1 MKTNKLRDLIRETI
15 KEINGSQT
23 LTKDNFD
30 SRLNKAMSK
39 SGFGEKERNSF
50 FSKDTPSTMGVGGV
64 QKARTLVSTL
74 RSDYR
79 EMSDDELDEFSA
91 EMVEHFLDNTAA
103 QARAKVFFAKKG
115 I

>member
-1 MKTNKLRDLIRETI
+1 MKTNKLRDLIKETI
-15 KEINGSQT
+15 KENM
-23 LTKDNFD
+23 DD
-30 SRLNKAMSK
+30 RLKAAMGN
-39 SGFGEKERNSF
+39 SGFNDDETSDF

-91 EMVEHFLDNTAA
+91 EMIEHFLDNTAA
-103 QARAKVFFAKKG
+103 QERAKIWFGKKG

>member
-1 MKTNKLRDLIRETI
+1 MKTSKLRDLI
-15 KEINGSQT
+15 KEAIQESM
-23 LTKDNFD
+23 DD
-30 SRLNKAMSK
+30 RLKAAMGN
-39 SGFGEKERNSF
+39 SGFSDDETSDF
-50 FSKDTPSTMGVGGV
+50 FSKDTPSTMGIGGT

-79 EMSDDELDEFSA
+79 EMSDEELDEFSA

-103 QARAKVFFAKKG
+103 QARAKVYFAKKG

>member
-1 MKTNKLRDLIRETI
+1 MKTSKLRDLIKETI
-15 KEINGSQT
+15 QESM
-23 LTKDNFD
+23 DD
-30 SRLNKAMSK
+30 RLKAAMGK
-39 SGFGEKERNSF
+39 SGFNDDETSDF
-50 FSKDTPSTMGVGGV
+50 FSKDTPPTMGIGGT

-103 QARAKVFFAKKG
+103 QARAKIYFAKKG

>member
-30 SRLNKAMSK
+30 SRLNKAMGK

-50 FSKDTPSTMGVGGV
+50 FSKDTPSTKGINGY
-64 QKARTLVSTL
+64 KAARALI
-74 RSDYR
+74 
-79 EMSDDELDEFSA
+79 DELRYITYKKLSDEDLEEFTK
-91 EMVEHFLDNTAA
+91 EMLNHFQT
-103 QARAKVFFAKKG
+103 RG
-115 I
+115 

>member
-1 MKTNKLRDLIRETI
+1 MKTSKLRDLI
-15 KEINGSQT
+15 KEAIQESM
-23 LTKDNFD
+23 DD
-30 SRLNKAMSK
+30 RLKAAMGN
-39 SGFGEKERNSF
+39 SGFSDDETSDF
-50 FSKDTPSTMGVGGV
+50 FSKDTPSTMGIGGV

-91 EMVEHFLDNTAA
+91 EMIEHFLDNTAA
-103 QARAKVFFAKKG
+103 QARAKMYFAKKG